1 MKFADIIGHDQV
13 VARLKRA
20 VAAGRLP
27 HTYLFAGPD
36 GVGKHTTARVLAARL
51 LCEAPFD
58 DDACGTC
65 GGCTGVARE
74 VHPDLVMVR
83 VEEGASEIKIDQAR
97 ELQRRLR
104 LRPIRTHYKVA
115 ILDEAHRLNLA
126 AQHAMLKTFEEPP
139 GSAVLILVAS
149 NVAALLP
156 TVLSRCQRV
165 NFFPLSDQV
174 VARLLTERCGVPDG
188 EATELAR
195 YSEGSLS
202 HAALFRNELIERA
215 RAELLPLIRD
225 LRRRPFA
232 DLADLAQEWAR
243 LPSSDLVLLLR
254 APLHWYRQCMTEA
267 LASIEAEDAA
277 ILVSQLR
284 VVYDTIE
291 RLRHNAHR
299 QLALDGM
306 LIELQRLDALLAPGA
321 PVAR

>member
-1 MKFADIIGHDQV
+1 MRFADIVGHDQV
-13 VARLKRA
+13 VARLERA
-20 VAAGRLP
+20 AATGRLP

-36 GVGKHTTARVLAARL
+36 GVGKHATARALAARL
-51 LCEAPFD
+51 LCEAPN

-65 GGCTGVARE
+65 SGCTGAARE

-83 VEEGASEIKIDQAR
+83 VEEGATEIKIDQAR

-104 LRPIRTHYKVA
+104 LRPIRTRYKVA
-115 ILDEAHRLNLA
+115 ILNDAHRLNLA

-165 NFFPLSDQV
+165 DFFPLSDEV
-174 VARLLTERCGVPDG
+174 VAGLLAERCGVPPE

-195 YSEGSLS
+195 YSEGSVS

-215 RAELLPLIRD
+215 RSELLPLVRD
-225 LRRRPFA
+225 LRSRPYA
-232 DLADLAQEWAR
+232 DLADLAQDWAR
-243 LPSSDLVLLLR
+243 LSTSDLVLMLR
-254 APLHWYRQCMTEA
+254 APLHWYRQCLMDA
-267 LASIEAEDAA
+267 LASVGAQDAET
-277 ILVSQLR
+277 LLSQLQ

-291 RLRHNAHR
+291 HLRHNAHR

-306 LIELQRLDALLAPGA
+306 LIELQRLDGLLAPGG
-321 PVAR
+321 PSAR

>member
-1 MKFADIIGHDQV
+1 MRFSDIIGHDQI
-13 VARLKRA
+13 VARLKRVA
-20 VAAGRLP
+20 AAGRLP

-36 GVGKHTTARVLAARL
+36 GVGKHTTARALAARL
-51 LCEAPFD
+51 LCEAPRD
-58 DDACGTC
+58 DDACGAC
-65 GGCTGVARE
+65 GGCAAVARE

-83 VEEGASEIKIDQAR
+83 IEEGASEIKIDQAR

-104 LRPIRTHYKVA
+104 LRPIRAGYKVA
-115 ILDEAHRLNLA
+115 ILDDAHRLNLA

-165 NFFPLSDQV
+165 SFFPLSSEI
-174 VARLLTERCGVPDG
+174 VARLLTERCDVPAG

-202 HAALFRNELIERA
+202 HAVLFRSELIERA

-225 LRRRPFA
+225 LRHRPYA
-232 DLADLAQEWAR
+232 DLADLAQDWAR
-243 LPSSDLVLLLR
+243 LPSVDLVLLLR
-254 APLHWYRQCMTEA
+254 APLQWYRQCMTEA
-267 LASIEAEDAA
+267 LGAVEAGNAPT
-277 ILVSQLR
+277 LLSQIR
-284 VVYDTIE
+284 VVHDTIE
-291 RLRHNAHR
+291 HLRHNAHR

-306 LIELQRLDALLAPGA
+306 LIELQRLEGLLAPEA
-321 PVAR
+321 PGNG